1 MSFCSMDISGLS
13 DVAYPVTIVSRYG
26 KDQSSFQFR
35 VSQFAIFAVYSNIT
49 FKAFVYF
56 PRTAEQQQQ
65 QNIIILVASYASR
78 SIACKH
84 CHFFQYENRANIVIS
99 VMEEW
104 YVMQRIDLRQRLT
117 KQTEANEMPFFI
129 HQQIFFFVCVLLLL
143 SIMQFEIQ
151 I

>member
-1 MSFCSMDISGLS
+1 M
-13 DVAYPVTIVSRYG
+13 
-26 KDQSSFQFR
+26 
-35 VSQFAIFAVYSNIT
+35 SQFAIFAVYSNIT

-65 QNIIILVASYASR
+65 QNFIILVASYASR